1 MENRVKLLRQERKL
15 NQAQLGDSVGLSQQ
29 TVSRIE
35 RDYTKMTVDTL
46 VRLSSYF
53 GVTADYLLGVSDKR
67 WGSDLPVIKKRE
79 LERFHEI
86 YQVYR
91 ALEER
96 DREVLYQVAKT
107 LRDKK

>member
-1 MENRVKLLRQERKL
+1 MENRVKLLRQERNL

-67 WGSDLPVIKKRE
+67 WGSDIPLVKAKE
-79 LERFHEI
+79 MEHFNEI
-86 YQVYR
+86 YQLYKG
-91 ALEER
+91 LEER
-96 DREVLYQVAKT
+96 DREVICALAKT

>member
-1 MENRVKLLRQERKL
+1 MENRVKLLRQERNL

-35 RDYTKMTVDTL
+35 RDYTKMTGDTL

-67 WGSDLPVIKKRE
+67 WGAEISVVKARE
-79 LERFHEI
+79 LERFNEI
-86 YQVYR
+86 YQVYKS
-91 ALEER
+91 LDER
-96 DREVLYQVAKT
+96 DREVLYQIGKV